1 MLVFGHPGLAM
12 KTLYY
17 CTLYSPIQ
25 SRTQEHSHLQRIH
38 ECDNVCQTQKLTDVT
53 ERVRACFH
61 LWKFAASRFICWGLP
76 AFYALSHTYDL
87 AHTRVA
93 YSAPHLV
100 GGWGGNGFLLLLAMW
115 TTKARFS
122 NQLTW
127 ESLCLDQRPN
137 GGNLASQYL
146 LADLI
151 IISTMLPTEWNK
163 VIKLRWRNAGQ
174 TLTERLP
181 KDLDLDFVLFLT
193 LEMLIWAF

>member
-100 GGWGGNGFLLLLAMW
+100 GGRGGKPEHLHFQSHQVWRSSDMGLKTPNIKWRKIFMINVVPFLYNIL
-115 TTKARFS
+115 
-122 NQLTW
+122 
-127 ESLCLDQRPN
+127 
-137 GGNLASQYL
+137 
-146 LADLI
+146 
-151 IISTMLPTEWNK
+151 
-163 VIKLRWRNAGQ
+163 
-174 TLTERLP
+174 
-181 KDLDLDFVLFLT
+181 
-193 LEMLIWAF
+193 